1 MSESPPVIETRGL
14 SRRFRRLDA
23 VHDLDLT
30 VEAGSIHALLGPN
43 GAGKTTTIRMLLNI
57 TRPSSGS
64 ATVLGTASGRL
75 GRADFERI
83 GYVSENQKLPLWMT
97 VAGLMNYLRPLYP
110 AWDNVFAEKLLNDFD
125 LPLDQKLKHLS
136 RGMRMKAALV
146 GALAF
151 RPRLLVLDEPFSGLD
166 PLVREEFLEG
176 VIELTSEE
184 NWTILI
190 SSHDID
196 EVERLADQVAILN
209 QGSLLLSEPVEELL
223 RRFRKVSFTSADKT
237 DGLNSLPTQWMS
249 AQSSGQHV
257 SFTESRFDENET
269 RGLIASRF
277 GEVQDLAVETLSLKE
292 IYLVLA
298 RNLKTANREQS

>member
-1 MSESPPVIETRGL
+1 MSDNNPVIETNKL

-30 VEAGSIHALLGPN
+30 VNEGSIHAFLGPN

-57 TRPSSGS
+57 IPPSSGD
-64 ATVLGTASGRL
+64 ATVLGTRSRKL
-75 GRADFERI
+75 GRRDFEKI

-97 VAGLMNYLRPLYP
+97 VAQLMNYLRPLYP
-110 AWDNVFAEKLLNDFD
+110 SWDNAFAEKLLTDFD
-125 LPLDQKLKHLS
+125 LPLGQRLKHLS

-146 GALAF
+146 GALAY

-176 VIELTSEE
+176 IIELTSQEK
-184 NWTILI
+184 WTIFL

-196 EVERLADQVAILN
+196 EVERLADQVAVIN
-209 QGSLLLSEPVEELL
+209 QGNLLLSESCDALL
-223 RRFRKVSFTSADKT
+223 SRFRRVSFTSPDT
-237 DGLNSLPTQWMS
+237 DHALDNIPNSWLL
-249 AQSSGQHV
+249 AQQKGRHV
-257 SFTESRFDENET
+257 SFTETSFNET
-269 RGLIASRF
+269 ESTSLLHSRF
-277 GEVQDLAVETLSLKE
+277 GEIKDLSYEGLSLKE

-298 RNLKTANREQS
+298 RNLKNGNSHSH